1 MMASSF
7 AYLEPLWISVVLA
20 LVVSATSYTI
30 TMTDIFEPFRIYVAK
45 KSKWLGKLFSCFHC
59 LSHWIAFLLV
69 ALYRPQIIPG
79 DFALLN
85 LAVTAFFIIQL
96 ATYFTGL
103 VFKTFG
109 VILPVRAQLEDAKAK
124 ARAAATAAK

>member
-1 MMASSF
+1 MASSF
-7 AYLEPLWISVVLA
+7 EYLESLWNCVVLA
-20 LVVSATSYTI
+20 LVVSGTSYTI
-30 TMTDIFEPFRIYVAK
+30 TMTDIFEPLRTFFAR

-59 LSHWIAFLLV
+59 LSHWITFLLV
-69 ALYRPQIIPG
+69 ALYRPQVIPG

-96 ATYFTGL
+96 ATYFTGF

-109 VILPVRAQLEDAKAK
+109 VILPVRAQLEEAKAK
-124 ARAAATAAK
+124 ARAAASAAK